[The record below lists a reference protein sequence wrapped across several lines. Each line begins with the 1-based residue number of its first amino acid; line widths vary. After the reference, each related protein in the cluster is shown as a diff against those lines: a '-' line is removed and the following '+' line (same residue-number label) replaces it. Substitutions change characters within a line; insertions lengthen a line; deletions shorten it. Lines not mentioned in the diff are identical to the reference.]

1 METMMNFII
10 DVLTIFI
17 LLIVGI
23 GVVLFVVWSVGQA
36 INISV
41 ISGIVLILFYLAI
54 MGVIVDKITD

>member
-1 METMMNFII
+1 MMNFII